1 MQLQK
6 FTAPNGEELRTVL
19 KDGDP
24 WFVAVDVC
32 ELLDLANSRE
42 ALSRLDDDEKDVI
55 LTDTL
60 GGKQKS
66 AAISESGLYSLVL
79 SSRKPEAKVFKRWVT
94 SEVLPQIRKTG
105 SYIHVPQTLSQAL
118 RLAADQAE
126 TIEKQTLLIEAQKPA
141 VEFVERFVEAKQTQP
156 LRAVAKVL
164 GVKEKTFVEALISN
178 SILYRLG
185 GKLTPKAEMMQKGF
199 FEVKELVAQNGYA
212 ATQMRF
218 TTAGVEWISRKV
230 QEWGI

>member
-1 MQLQK
+1 MQISTLT
-6 FTAPNGEELRTVL
+6 TANGM
-19 KDGDP
+19 D
-24 WFVAVDVC
+24 
-32 ELLDLANSRE
+32 SRE
-42 ALSRLDDDEKDVI
+42 IAALTGKDHAHVCRDIRAMLEEMNEGGESKYGSTYLTEQNKSVTCYI
-55 LTDTL
+55 LPKRECL
-60 GGKQKS
+60 ILASGYSIKLR
-66 AAISESGLYSLVL
+66 AAVVDRWIELESS
-79 SSRKPEAKVFKRWVT
+79 
-94 SEVLPQIRKTG
+94 
-105 SYIHVPQTLSQAL
+105 SYIPKTLSQAL

-185 GKLTPKAEMMQKGF
+185 GKLTPKADLMQKGF